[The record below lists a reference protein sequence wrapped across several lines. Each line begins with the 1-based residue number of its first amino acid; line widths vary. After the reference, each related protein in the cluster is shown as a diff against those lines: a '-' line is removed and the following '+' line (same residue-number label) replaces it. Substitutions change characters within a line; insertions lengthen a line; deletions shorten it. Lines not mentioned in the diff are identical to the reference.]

1 MRSLPIFVLPF
12 ALAGT
17 CITPLLLVQ
26 PDLAWLEGAQWPA
39 AVFALLAGAWLCA
52 SLVVAYE
59 DRESK
64 SNAEGRDGL

>member
-1 MRSLPIFVLPF
+1 MRSLLICLLPF

-17 CITPLLLVQ
+17 CITPLLLVH
-26 PDLAWLEGAQWPA
+26 PDLEWLEGVQWPA
-39 AVFALLAGAWLCA
+39 AVFTLLAGAWLCA

-64 SNAEGRDGL
+64 SSAEGGDGL